1 VSLTIELEACEDD
14 GRFSIAE
21 RRVGGVLQRYWA
33 SAPRSLREVW
43 TASEAHDGRDYIVYE
58 NERYSYADAHRIV
71 AGLTAT
77 LAERFGLG
85 RGDRFAIALRNYP
98 EWVFSFWAGIALGAV
113 SVPLNAWWSAD
124 ELAFGLD
131 DSGCS
136 VLIADGERLD
146 RLGVE
151 LARRPRLGV
160 VAVRGGVGSE
170 GAIRFEDAVGGA
182 GDPLPDLAIEP
193 DDDAAILYTS
203 GTTGRP
209 KGAVA
214 THWNLTNALLNAEY
228 LARLRPGRP
237 TPAQVHARATLLS
250 FPLFHVAGLVS
261 HLIPFTARGD
271 KLVLMH
277 KWNADRAV
285 DLIHRERVTA
295 LSGVVTTTMELL
307 ERAAARGVDL
317 SSLKSVA
324 AGASPVPPEFV
335 RRVDEQ
341 FTTKV
346 SPGNGYGLTET
357 CGAMV
362 GIAGASYREKPTSV
376 GRPLSPLNEVRIVGE
391 DGAALPPGEVG
402 EIWLKGPTVVR
413 GYLDDDEATRASF
426 TDGWFHSGDLGRLD
440 TDGFVYVVDRLKDV
454 VIRGGE
460 NVYAAEV
467 EAALFE
473 HPDVVDAAVV
483 GAPHDRLGEEVAAFV
498 CLRPGSELESDALR
512 RHAARRLAQFKVP
525 SIVVFR
531 DEPLP
536 RNAAGK
542 VLKRILREELGRRS
556 VALVDHAV
564 EHQAHH
570 LVHDLIARRDRLVGE
585 DRLVEHRG
593 GQDHPDGQADD
604 QAHVDRD
611 AVPFEDG
618 TGEVAHRVVD
628 VGQGLGSGPVPFE
641 DLGIE
646 GSGG

>member
-1 VSLTIELEACEDD
+1 
-14 GRFSIAE
+14 
-21 RRVGGVLQRYWA
+21 
-33 SAPRSLREVW
+33 
-43 TASEAHDGRDYIVYE
+43 
-58 NERYSYADAHRIV
+58 
-71 AGLTAT
+71 
-77 LAERFGLG
+77 
-85 RGDRFAIALRNYP
+85 
-98 EWVFSFWAGIALGAV
+98 
-113 SVPLNAWWSAD
+113 
-124 ELAFGLD
+124 
-131 DSGCS
+131 
-136 VLIADGERLD
+136 
-146 RLGVE
+146 
-151 LARRPRLGV
+151 
-160 VAVRGGVGSE
+160 
-170 GAIRFEDAVGGA
+170 
-182 GDPLPDLAIEP
+182 
-193 DDDAAILYTS
+193 
-203 GTTGRP
+203 
-209 KGAVA
+209 
-214 THWNLTNALLNAEY
+214 
-228 LARLRPGRP
+228 
-237 TPAQVHARATLLS
+237 
-250 FPLFHVAGLVS
+250 
-261 HLIPFTARGD
+261 
-271 KLVLMH
+271 
-277 KWNADRAV
+277 
-285 DLIHRERVTA
+285 
-295 LSGVVTTTMELL
+295 
-307 ERAAARGVDL
+307 
-317 SSLKSVA
+317 
-324 AGASPVPPEFV
+324 
-335 RRVDEQ
+335 
-341 FTTKV
+341 
-346 SPGNGYGLTET
+346 
-357 CGAMV
+357 MV

-440 TDGFVYVVDRLKDV
+440 TDSFVYVVDRLKDV

-498 CLRPGSELESDALR
+498 CLRSGSELESDALR